1 MTTTDPTDGTQDS
14 TDSASPPV
22 SRRAILA
29 MCGVGGIGAVPLSS
43 SARRSTGATDVTDD
57 PDESLEG
64 LLRDDGV
71 RDPSR
76 RLIERDAATS
86 GVVSDGPS
94 AHVTENLDVAGRGE
108 RLLPEGTTDVW
119 AHDGYAYL
127 GTFDDPC
134 GTGEGF
140 GEDRLV
146 DDLLGPGIPV
156 FDVRNRNDPKY
167 VGNVPSVAGSRIN
180 DVKVDRMNAGD
191 ILVHSNEPCDGGP
204 GGFEVYD
211 VGDPTEPTHLAS
223 VRVDDANEVLREQFG
238 IVDVGVHN
246 LFLFTQG
253 DRDYVALQ
261 AEGYFGGFQ
270 IFDLTD
276 PTDPQFVSAWGAE
289 YLCEGE
295 FCSEDP
301 HEEEDPAVLI
311 DVINDWMLDGFG
323 QSQNR
328 LLHDVTVSEDG
339 TRAYLAHWDAGLILL
354 DISDPADPAFV
365 SQAID
370 PTAGDGEVNSHQA
383 WPTEDGSVVVE
394 TEEDFDEFAL
404 SFEIADGPNAG
415 EYDAAEGN
423 FTTPIADLPDQ
434 LLAGPT
440 TYLGLA
446 CDPDSADVPEATGDG
461 EIAVIQRGGCRFDA
475 KARTAIDAGYDGM
488 IVFNEPGDDSLTTM
502 GGDPRDIPGIF
513 VGHSTGLAIFD
524 VDDVGELEIG
534 DTGASVEATVE
545 PERWGNVRIWDYSD
559 EENPVLASEF
569 DTRCSFDPTHED
581 CDPRGTYS
589 VHNTVVENDT
599 AYFSW
604 YSDGVLVLDISDPY
618 DPVETARYSPGGDE
632 FEEQNG
638 GIQDVW
644 GVYKEPG
651 RPWIYASDRNG
662 GLYVLKEYGSGSER
676 RGGGRGG
683 DRGRE
688 NERGRD
694 RDR

>member
-1 MTTTDPTDGTQDS
+1 MTTTDPTDGDQDS
-14 TDSASPPV
+14 IDSASPTV
-22 SRRAILA
+22 SRRAMLA

-43 SARRSTGATDVTDD
+43 SARRSPETTDD
-57 PDESLEG
+57 PGESLEH
-64 LLRDDGV
+64 LLGDDGI

-76 RLIERDAATS
+76 RLIEQDAATS

-94 AHVTENLDVAGRGE
+94 AHVTKNLDVAGRGE
-108 RLLPEGTTDVW
+108 RLLPNGTTDVW

-127 GTFDDPC
+127 GTFDEPC

-140 GEDRLV
+140 GTSRLV

-156 FDVRNRNDPKY
+156 FDVHNRNNPEY
-167 VGNVPSVAGSRIN
+167 VGNIPSVEGSRIN

-211 VGDPTEPTHLAS
+211 VGDPTAPTHLAS
-223 VRVDDANEVLREQFG
+223 VRVHDANEILREQFG

-261 AEGYFGGFQ
+261 AGSEFGGFQ
-270 IFDLTD
+270 IYELTD

-295 FCSEDP
+295 FCSDDP
-301 HEEEDPAVLI
+301 HAETDPDVLL
-311 DVINDWMLDGFG
+311 DVIFEWMRTGYG

-328 LLHDVTVSEDG
+328 YLHDVTVSDDG

-354 DISDPADPAFV
+354 DISDPANPEFV

-383 WPTEDGSVVVE
+383 WPSEDGSVVVE
-394 TEEDFDEFAL
+394 TEEDFDPFAL
-404 SFEIADGPNAG
+404 SFEITEGPNAG

-434 LLAGPT
+434 MLAGPT

-446 CDPDSADVPEATGDG
+446 CDPDSDDVPEATGDG
-461 EIAVIQRGGCRFDA
+461 EIAVIQRGDCRFDT
-475 KARTAIDAGYDGM
+475 KAQTAINAGYDGM
-488 IVFNEPGDDSLTTM
+488 IVFNAPGDDSLTTM
-502 GGDPRDIPGIF
+502 GGDPRDIPGVF

-524 VDDVGELEIG
+524 VDDVTELTVG

-589 VHNTVVENDT
+589 VHNTIVERDR

-604 YSDGVLVLDISDPY
+604 YSDGVLALDISDPY

-644 GVYKEPG
+644 GIYKEPG
-651 RPWIYASDRNG
+651 KPWIYASDRNS
-662 GLYVLKEYGSGSER
+662 GLYVLKEYGSGSDR
-676 RGGGRGG
+676 R
-683 DRGRE
+683 
-688 NERGRD
+688 ERGRG
-694 RDR
+694 RGR

>member
-1 MTTTDPTDGTQDS
+1 MPTTDPNDQELINS
-14 TDSASPPV
+14 SSSSL
-22 SRRAILA
+22 SRRSVLTLLGLG
-29 MCGVGGIGAVPLSS
+29 GVGAISQPS
-43 SARRSTGATDVTDD
+43 SAHPSTELSDDHDELLGVTDD
-57 PDESLEG
+57 PDESLESMI
-64 LLRDDGV
+64 RDDAV
-71 RDPSR
+71 RDPSH
-76 RLIERDAATS
+76 RLIEQDAVTS
-86 GVVSDGPS
+86 DVVSDGPF
-94 AHVTENLDVAGRGE
+94 ADVTKNLAVAGRGE
-108 RLLPEGTTDVW
+108 RLLPNGTTDVW

-127 GTFDDPC
+127 GTFNEPC

-146 DDLLGPGIPV
+146 DDLHGPGIPI
-156 FDVRNRNDPKY
+156 FDVHNRNKPEY
-167 VGNVPSVAGSRIN
+167 VGSIPSVEGSRIN
-180 DVKVDRMNAGD
+180 DVKVDEMNAGD

-211 VGDPTEPTHLAS
+211 VDDPTDPTHLAS
-223 VRVDDANEVLREQFG
+223 VQVDDANAVFREGFG

-261 AEGYFGGFQ
+261 AESEFGGFQ
-270 IFDLTD
+270 IYELTN

-289 YLCEGE
+289 FLCEGD
-295 FCSEDP
+295 FCSDDP
-301 HEEEDPAVLI
+301 HEETDPNVLL
-311 DVINDWMLDGFG
+311 DMVFEWMRTGFG
-323 QSQNR
+323 QSQNKY
-328 LLHDVTVSEDG
+328 LHDVTVSDDG

-354 DISDPADPAFV
+354 DISDPANPEFV

-370 PTAGDGEVNSHQA
+370 PTAGDGEVNSHHA
-383 WPTEDGSVVVE
+383 WPSEDGSVVVE

-434 LLAGPT
+434 TLAGST

-446 CDPDSADVPEATGDG
+446 CDPEGIPEASGDG
-461 EIAVIQRGGCRFDA
+461 EIAVIQRGECRFDR
-475 KARTAIDAGYDGM
+475 KAEIAINAGYDGM
-488 IVFNEPGDDSLTTM
+488 VVFNEPGDESLTVM
-502 GGDPRDIPGIF
+502 GGDPRDIPGVF

-524 VDDVGELEIG
+524 ADGAEDLTVG
-534 DTGASVEATVE
+534 DTGASIEAAVE

-559 EENPVLASEF
+559 EENPLLASEF
-569 DTRCSFDPTHED
+569 DTRCSADPLHED

-589 VHNTVVENDT
+589 VHNTIVEHDK

-604 YSDGVLVLDISDPY
+604 YSDGVLILDISDPY
-618 DPVETARYSPGGDE
+618 NPVETARYSPTGPE

-644 GVYKEPG
+644 GIYKEP
-651 RPWIYASDRNG
+651 RKPWIYASDRNG
-662 GLYVLKEYGSGSER
+662 GLYVLKEYGSGSEN
-676 RGGGRGG
+676 
-683 DRGRE
+683 RGR
-688 NERGRD
+688 
-694 RDR
+694 